1 MMKRLAAVA
10 LTTALFSAPALAEP
24 VEYEFDMSH
33 ANIAFSY
40 NHLGYST
47 TDGRFGDW
55 EGTLVIDED
64 APENSSVE
72 ITIDM
77 NSIDT
82 FWEERDAH
90 LKSADFFNVEANP
103 TATFKST
110 KVEQVDEDELE
121 ITGDLTINGQTRE
134 TVLEVN
140 VNKMAEH
147 PMLKKPAVGFTATTT
162 VLRSEFGM
170 DKFVPY
176 VSDEVDIV
184 INAEALIK

>member
-134 TVLEVN
+134 TVLEVD

>member
-72 ITIDM
+72 IIIDM

-134 TVLEVN
+134 TVLEVD

>member
-1 MMKRLAAVA
+1 MKRLAAVA

-72 ITIDM
+72 IIIDM

-134 TVLEVN
+134 TVLEVD